1 VEELQRMDAISDPRA
16 LDECVAELNE
26 DERRAVRRYW
36 EQVIREEW
44 VPSTRRT
51 PRPVSLPELDERRER
66 RSARRAVARIAAAG
80 RVARLRR
87 PARPV
92 VAAAAFGPGEAA

>member
-1 VEELQRMDAISDPRA
+1 MSTTKDCAA
-16 LDECVAELNE
+16 LAECVAQLSEE
-26 DERRAVRRYW
+26 ERRAVRRYW

-44 VPSTRRT
+44 VPAT
-51 PRPVSLPELDERRER
+51 RPVPRAVSLAELDERRER
-66 RSARRAVARIAAAG
+66 RSARRAVARITAAG

-92 VAAAAFGPGEAA
+92 VAGGFGPGEAA